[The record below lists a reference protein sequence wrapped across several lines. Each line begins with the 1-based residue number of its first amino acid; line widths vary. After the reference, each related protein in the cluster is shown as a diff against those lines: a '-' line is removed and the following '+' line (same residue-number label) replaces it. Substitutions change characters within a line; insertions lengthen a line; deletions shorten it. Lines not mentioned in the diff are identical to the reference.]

1 MEHYKKYTVIVNRLK
16 EFGDSQIV
24 VINHATGKPTIW
36 QRIITK
42 DRDSVPTLS
51 PSLRNTLWQL
61 CLDEK
66 ECNILLCEDGEVISS
81 NPLVE
86 TRPYRYPSS
95 KQMRN

>member
-24 VINHATGKPTIW
+24 VINHSTGKPTIW
-36 QRIITK
+36 QRIITN

-95 KQMRN
+95 RQMRN